1 VRTRHFDTGTQNHGS
16 GRFQLMPR
24 SKRHFMRSTLE
35 ITDAR
40 RENFLNYKENSP
52 PNDYS
57 RGRISRRA
65 VQLILGA
72 QL

>member
-1 VRTRHFDTGTQNHGS
+1 
-16 GRFQLMPR
+16 
-24 SKRHFMRSTLE
+24 MRSTLE